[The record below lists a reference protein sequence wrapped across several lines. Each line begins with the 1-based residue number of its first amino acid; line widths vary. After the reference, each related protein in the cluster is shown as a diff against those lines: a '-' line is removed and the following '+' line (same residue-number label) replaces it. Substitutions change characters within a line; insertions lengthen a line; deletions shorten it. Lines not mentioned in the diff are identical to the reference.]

1 MLTNPDDAVRYAA
14 AELLGRADVMKQMR
28 LSALLKDLR
37 GNSPTL
43 RLTAAR
49 QLDELSVEPK
59 ALTAALVRAIE
70 RRDMP
75 VREGILLALE
85 RAYAS
90 GHDALETL
98 KLLADTDD
106 ADGPTRAYARAAL
119 REVASA
125 R

>member
-1 MLTNPDDAVRYAA
+1 
-14 AELLGRADVMKQMR
+14 MR

-49 QLDELSVEPK
+49 QLDELGIEPK

-75 VREGILLALE
+75 VREGLLLALE
-85 RAYAS
+85 RAHAS
-90 GHDALETL
+90 GHDALEML

-106 ADGPTRAYARAAL
+106 AADNAAGPTRAYARAAL
-119 REVASA
+119 REIASA
-125 R
+125 Q